1 MEYSFPV
8 HVRIQREKD
17 LCAAMLGLKV
27 VVEWPAPLLCVTEV
41 SGSILCPHKSRHD
54 VDFCDITQ
62 SVVESFGFYFEMG
75 DRFQF
80 TQYLLY
86 HAR

>member
-1 MEYSFPV
+1 
-8 HVRIQREKD
+8 
-17 LCAAMLGLKV
+17 
-27 VVEWPAPLLCVTEV
+27 
-41 SGSILCPHKSRHD
+41 
-54 VDFCDITQ
+54 
-62 SVVESFGFYFEMG
+62 VESFGFYFEMG